1 MNMKETKEEGLE
13 VLYRV
18 SCELSLRE
26 DVIRTPGG
34 VFIPNGMIMSCRK
47 GKTPVNKIEF
57 SGGKV
62 TFVKIQNGHWIK
74 VCPAGIYECS
84 ECHQYVLT
92 DGIEAY
98 SYCHHCGS
106 KMERRTNYDNCGK
119 AQEKIQTQP

>member
-1 MNMKETKEEGLE
+1 MDMKETKEEGLE

-62 TFVKIQNGHWIK
+62 TFVNIQNGHWIK
-74 VCPAGIYECS
+74 VHPAGIYECS

-106 KMERRTNYDNCGK
+106 KMERRTNYDN
-119 AQEKIQTQP
+119 